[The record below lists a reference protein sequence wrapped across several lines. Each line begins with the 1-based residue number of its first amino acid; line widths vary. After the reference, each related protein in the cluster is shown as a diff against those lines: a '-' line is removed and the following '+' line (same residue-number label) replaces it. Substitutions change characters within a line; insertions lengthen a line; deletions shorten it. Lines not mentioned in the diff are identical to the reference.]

1 MKLPGVKSFATS
13 MMCALVFAGC
23 GGGGGSAPSAST
35 ATPAPAPT
43 PTATPIVT
51 GTPGPITASWRGD
64 GSFSAQSDPNWP
76 LSFAP
81 VPGDAVSSITQGPPI
96 TYSSLHQSVSITFT
110 QNNYYGLL
118 PILVT
123 FINRCAGIDG
133 SPIANRQYRITY
145 SGTGSSNCY
154 IQFEG
159 NAPGYYPGDAISF
172 KISVPTGG

>member
-1 MKLPGVKSFATS
+1 MKLPGVKFFTTS
-13 MMCALVFAGC
+13 MMCALVLAGC
-23 GGGGGSAPSAST
+23 GGGGSAPSAST

-76 LSFAP
+76 LLFAP
-81 VPGDAVSSITQGPPI
+81 VPGDAISSITQGPPI
-96 TYSSLHQSVSITFT
+96 TYSSLGQGVSITFS

-118 PILVT
+118 PTLVT
-123 FINRCAGIDG
+123 FIGKCSGIGG
-133 SPIANRQYRITY
+133 SPIANRQYRVTY
-145 SGTGSSNCY
+145 SGTGSSSCY
-154 IQFEG
+154 VQFEG